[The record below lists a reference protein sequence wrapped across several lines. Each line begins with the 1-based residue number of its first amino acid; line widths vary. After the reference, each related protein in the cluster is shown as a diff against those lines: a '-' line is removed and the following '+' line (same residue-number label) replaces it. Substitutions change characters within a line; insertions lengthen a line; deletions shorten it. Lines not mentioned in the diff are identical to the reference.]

1 MQLCG
6 TKKIPNSSW
15 EHWLFR
21 EVSIKMLR
29 YWFLVNM
36 CGHLNPQKVWGHLLR
51 DNFFKKKISL
61 SKQKFGD

>member
-21 EVSIKMLR
+21 EVPIKLLR
-29 YWFLVNM
+29 YWFLVNI
-36 CGHLNPQKVWGHLLR
+36 CGHLNPQKAWGHLLR